1 MDFCDDHL
9 SQHPDT
15 RETGDS
21 NVLFIPH
28 HEREASR
35 YLLRVR
41 SSKTAYAILNRR
53 LCALQKD
60 LGHNEF
66 SPLGTSEPGLQAV
79 SNVQQVD
86 GGVAVLKNLSSLRMI
101 VLSFVTSVSGL
112 GTATFIWF
120 VFVFFVFLYHL
131 EILAISLFVHK
142 DLSGF
147 T

>member
-1 MDFCDDHL
+1 M
-9 SQHPDT
+9 
-15 RETGDS
+15 
-21 NVLFIPH
+21 
-28 HEREASR
+28 
-35 YLLRVR
+35 
-41 SSKTAYAILNRR
+41 NRR

-60 LGHNEF
+60 LCHNEF
-66 SPLGTSEPGLQAV
+66 SPLGTGEPAFQVV
-79 SNVQQVD
+79 SDVQQVD
-86 GGVAVLKNLSSLRMI
+86 GGVAVPKNLSSLRMI